1 MLAPSRT
8 RAEGATFNKEELEK
22 LLRKEHS
29 QRISNIYDSA
39 NGVQYTWNIEKQELC
54 PGVDGKCTKDEL

>member
-1 MLAPSRT
+1 MLAPSPT
-8 RAEGATFNKEELEK
+8 RAEESPFNKEELEK
-22 LLRKEHS
+22 LLRAEHS

-39 NGVQYTWNIEKQELC
+39 NSMQYTWNIEKQELC